1 MQPVIDVLATSL
13 RAPRLAER
21 LRVWLAPP
29 ERNFFWD
36 RAPSS
41 APPLDA
47 AKFGVRV
54 APRLRRY
61 IWVNFGLVVAATFA
75 LMLWSESLP
84 GRKLASGAG
93 LILFALLSFGG
104 LVEGRR
110 WARPLEMARVTVT
123 AIALV
128 WLV

>member
-1 MQPVIDVLATSL
+1 V
-13 RAPRLAER
+13 
-21 LRVWLAPP
+21 
-29 ERNFFWD
+29 
-36 RAPSS
+36 
-41 APPLDA
+41 PPLDA

-61 IWVNFGLVVAATFA
+61 IWVNFGLVIAATFV

-84 GRKLASGAG
+84 GRKLMCGAA
-93 LILFALLSFGG
+93 LILLAVLSFGG

-110 WARPLEMARVTVT
+110 WARPLELARVGIT
-123 AIALV
+123 AVALV

>member
-1 MQPVIDVLATSL
+1 MIDVVATSL

-29 ERNFFWD
+29 ERTFSWEGTPASL
-36 RAPSS
+36 R
-41 APPLDA
+41 PLDA

-61 IWVNFGLVVAATFA
+61 IWINFGLVIAATFV
-75 LMLWSESLP
+75 LMMWSGSLP
-84 GRKLASGAG
+84 GRKVVCGAG
-93 LILFALLSFGG
+93 LILLALMSFGG
-104 LVEGRR
+104 LVEGKR
-110 WARPLEMARVTVT
+110 WARPLELGRVAIT
-123 AIALV
+123 AVALV